1 MFTYK
6 RRVKYYETD
15 RMGVVHHSNY
25 LRIIEEARMVWC
37 DENIM
42 TYKEMEKRGC
52 IIPAASASENFLSY
66 LRFDDP
72 FRIEV
77 KLIDFQG
84 IKMTFSYK
92 IFNENTEELCYTGES
107 SHFFAK
113 DCGNEQY
120 LPYISFRKD
129 FPEQYK
135 KLRELAAE
143 SK

>member
-25 LRIIEEARMVWC
+25 LRIIEEARLSWC
-37 DENIM
+37 NENIM
-42 TYKEMEKRGC
+42 DYKEMERRGC
-52 IIPAASASENFLSY
+52 IIPAASASENFLNY

-72 FRIEV
+72 FRVEV
-77 KLIDFQG
+77 ELKEYKG

-92 IFNENTEELCYTGES
+92 IYNEDTEALCYTGES

-113 DCGNEQY
+113 ENGNEEY

-129 FPEQYK
+129 FPKEHK
-135 KLRELAAE
+135 KLTEL
-143 SK
+143 SKL